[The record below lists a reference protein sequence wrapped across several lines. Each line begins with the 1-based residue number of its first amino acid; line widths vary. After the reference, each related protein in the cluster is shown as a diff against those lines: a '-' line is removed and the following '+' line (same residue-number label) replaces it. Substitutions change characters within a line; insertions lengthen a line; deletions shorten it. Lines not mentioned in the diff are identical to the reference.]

1 LSAVAQRAKAKAKPI
16 LRSAVAAV
24 IPFNGKRGGVV
35 SALPLWMACGMI
47 AGRAK
52 FEAAGNAAADE
63 GGLP

>member
-1 LSAVAQRAKAKAKPI
+1 M

-24 IPFNGKRGGVV
+24 IPFNGKRGRVV

-52 FEAAGNAAADE
+52 FKAAGNAAADK